1 MSPMSVWQERA
12 AVHSCIL
19 PMESLEP
26 RESLT
31 CSRGKAKLLALDL
44 KGHGVRA
51 DLGGNRVF
59 HCQLSRAHP
68 CPLQSRQGSSAGQ
81 RGSYTCCQGEA
92 KPLGAEFKSGDLIS
106 FVLDFNSQN
115 GSLEVFRNLQ
125 SLGTAFTGLRGRAL
139 RPAVSLQHAGQ
150 RVAVL
155 PDMADQPGLQRD
167 VATKVRSHAPAVH

>member
-1 MSPMSVWQERA
+1 M
-12 AVHSCIL
+12 
-19 PMESLEP
+19 
-26 RESLT
+26 
-31 CSRGKAKLLALDL
+31 
-44 KGHGVRA
+44 
-51 DLGGNRVF
+51 
-59 HCQLSRAHP
+59 
-68 CPLQSRQGSSAGQ
+68 PLQSRQGSSAGQ

-92 KPLGAEFKSGDLIS
+92 KPLGSEFKSGDLIS

-115 GSLEVFRNLQ
+115 GCLEVFRNLQ

-167 VATKVRSHAPAVH
+167 VATKVRCHAAAVL